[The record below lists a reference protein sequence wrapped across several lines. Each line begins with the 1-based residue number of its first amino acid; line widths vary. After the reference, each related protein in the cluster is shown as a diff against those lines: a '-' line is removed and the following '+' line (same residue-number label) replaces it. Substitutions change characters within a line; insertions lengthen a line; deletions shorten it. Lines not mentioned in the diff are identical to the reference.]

1 MLASAARVVGR
12 HHRLEALS
20 RHMGVNGGGADVCV
34 AQQQLDCAQIGT
46 VVEQMGRNS
55 VAQGVGRPGGC
66 DARLQRKCQFRT
78 STTVAHLLLR
88 LRHSTCQVEKHLWAY
103 IKEKGL
109 QDPKD
114 GRRIILD
121 DKLST
126 IFPGTS
132 VNMFKM
138 NKHLS
143 KHCKTEGERWLCC
156 IVSWSLHYVT

>member
-1 MLASAARVVGR
+1 MLALHALPVHSSAVLVVRQLTVRSHCEYLFRPSWLALSPAAAAAAVGR
-12 HHRLEALS
+12 DAFMKGLHSLEDKRL
-20 RHMGVNGGGADVCV
+20 
-34 AQQQLDCAQIGT
+34 T
-46 VVEQMGRNS
+46 YF
-55 VAQGVGRPGGC
+55 
-66 DARLQRKCQFRT
+66 K
-78 STTVAHLLLR
+78 AHLLLL
-88 LRHSTCQVEKHLWAY
+88 LRHSTFQVVKHLWAY